1 MNLEDAEG
9 RFLGEDES
17 SGFRVSRKSS
27 GVRKKKRKISKIL
40 YKFVCG
46 IKKV

>member
-1 MNLEDAEG
+1 MNLGSAEE

-17 SGFRVSRKSS
+17 SGFRVSGVSS
-27 GVRKKKRKISKIL
+27 GLRKKKRKISEIL

>member
-1 MNLEDAEG
+1 MNLEVAKG

-17 SGFRVSRKSS
+17 SGFRVSRVSS
-27 GVRKKKRKISKIL
+27 GVRKRKRKISEIL